1 MSRWIKVCLVL
12 GFWFHSMYDLLHLP
26 LYIHTLHDP
35 LYGVSDL
42 DGKMLTPCKY
52 DSIELDERNYAK
64 ATISDFRYQLSP
76 YVTLRLGRER
86 DVVLSPLGRELAENE
101 KQEEASGL
109 WPRNHKIDSN
119 YSRLGKSRSIIES
132 GVQSSYI
139 AILPVLVGIINGAAV
154 GILLLL
160 VSSSSSSGLLVILA
174 SIFLC
179 SISIAVGPQTIGE
192 ALFKWFTS
200 AVITAAITLFI
211 LQVWAKVQKHS
222 LKK

>member
-1 MSRWIKVCLVL
+1 MSKWVKVCLVL
-12 GFWFHSMYDLLHLP
+12 GFWFHSMYNFLHLP
-26 LYIHTLHDP
+26 LYIHSLHDP
-35 LYGVSDL
+35 LYGVRDK

-52 DSIELDERNYAK
+52 HSIELDERNYAK

-76 YVTLRLGRER
+76 YVTLRLSRQR
-86 DVVLSPLGRELAENE
+86 DVVLSPLGRELGEND

-139 AILPVLVGIINGAAV
+139 AILPVLVGIINGAAL

-160 VSSSSSSGLLVILA
+160 ASSSRTSGLLVIFAGIL
-174 SIFLC
+174 FC
-179 SISIAVGPQTIGE
+179 SISIAVGPQTFGV

-200 AVITAAITLFI
+200 AGITAAVSLFI
-211 LQVWAKVQKHS
+211 LQVCPKFKRH
-222 LKK
+222 